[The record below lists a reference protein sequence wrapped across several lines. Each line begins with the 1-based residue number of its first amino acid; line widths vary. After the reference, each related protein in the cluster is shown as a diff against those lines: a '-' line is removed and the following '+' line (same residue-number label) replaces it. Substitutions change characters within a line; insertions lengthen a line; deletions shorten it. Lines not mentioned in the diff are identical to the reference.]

1 MKSVK
6 LFFWHVI
13 ARYYCVV
20 AAVAGVSMG
29 LRCFEGSGT
38 VAETESPSGAADPQS
53 GENGDLKALSV
64 RHT

>member
-29 LRCFEGSGT
+29 LRCLKAAGHR
-38 VAETESPSGAADPQS
+38 VAIGCRGPQS
-53 GENGDLKALSV
+53 SENGDLKALSV